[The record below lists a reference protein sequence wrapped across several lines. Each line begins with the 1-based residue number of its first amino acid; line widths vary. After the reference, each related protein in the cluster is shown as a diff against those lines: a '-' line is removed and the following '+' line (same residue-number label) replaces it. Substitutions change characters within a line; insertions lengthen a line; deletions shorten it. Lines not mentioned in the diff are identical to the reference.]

1 MSKFKLSFVFLVLI
15 VAALSLGSAIAAVST
30 DKSDYVPGDTVA
42 ITGDG
47 MNAGDTVSV
56 DVTDPDG
63 VAVQHHEVLAQADGT
78 FSDSYA
84 MPADGKLGVYT
95 VTAADQSGNVF
106 GTTFDPRPPTPTEP
120 PTSTPTLQPTPADT
134 PTSTPTPSPQTV
146 SWTGNGTT
154 DGACSSFENDPDLN
168 PAAGQQ
174 GWLFILTSPYDGS
187 GSVLNATFS
196 DGPQGPIA
204 GTYKGGGVG
213 SYHYAVY
220 TTAGAI
226 LSDANATNGTLQS
239 NLTVSHCESGGGGPL
254 GITTEIHNSDHVGIL
269 EAKAGD
275 VIHDS
280 AAITGSI
287 PIGSVVHTDLFPGKD
302 CTDPPIAA
310 GSSGSVVFPDPPAA
324 ASVDPSTPG
333 YSVTPGD
340 ALAGL
345 SYHAQVL
352 DSSGVVLADSDC
364 EPLSVTAEAEPP
376 TVSKDASGSYDDT
389 FNWTITK
396 DVDKTIVKQF
406 GGTATF
412 TYTVSVSHGDSQV
425 SNVEVAGTITVS
437 NPNSVDVTLDSITD
451 KLDGTTCSVDTSGG
465 LTIGTGDT
473 EFPYECD
480 LDDSLPL
487 IEVYNKVT
495 ATWSEQT
502 LSDGSHLDAGSADF
516 TTDPVSFTANEIDEC
531 VTVVDD
537 NATPGD
543 TSDDVALGTVCVGD
557 DNPTTF
563 AFSRTYPVPQW
574 DCVSYTNT
582 ATFTT
587 NDTGTTG
594 SASQTVTV
602 CGPAKTGALTMGFW
616 QNKNGQGIITGGSS
630 TGGVCNSGTW
640 LRQYNPFKDLSA
652 TATCAQVATYVTN
665 VIKAANASGTSMNA
679 MLKAQMLATALD
691 VYFSDPALGGN
702 KINAPAP
709 IGGVKIDVTLICTDL
724 TCTAFEDAS
733 SVFPSNSGGKESV
746 LGLLTDASNASN
758 ANGII
763 WYGNVK
769 STQELAKDTF
779 DALNNQKV
787 FDP

>member
-1 MSKFKLSFVFLVLI
+1 MSRISLVAIVVLSA
-15 VAALSLGSAIAAVST
+15 VAGLLAFQEPHPASAAVSGAVYTTTNPAADNGGTGTPVVCLNGGANVNTQPAIDCDIYT
-30 DKSDYVPGDTVA
+30 DKAYVWLTGGPGP
-42 ITGDG
+42 
-47 MNAGDTVSV
+47 S
-56 DVTDPDG
+56 P
-63 VAVQHHEVLAQADGT
+63 LADGT
-78 FSDSYA
+78 YFFAVLVPGGQPD
-84 MPADGKLGVYT
+84 
-95 VTAADQSGNVF
+95 
-106 GTTFDPRPPTPTEP
+106 PTPTP
-120 PTSTPTLQPTPADT
+120 P
-134 PTSTPTPSPQTV
+134 PQV
-146 SWTGNGTT
+146 VDWTGNGTT
-154 DGACSSFENDPDLN
+154 DGACNDVREYADLD
-168 PAAGQQ
+168 PGPGQQ

-187 GSVLNATFS
+187 GSDLNATFS
-196 DGPQGPIA
+196 DGSQGPIA

-220 TTAGAI
+220 TAAGAT
-226 LSDANATNGTLQS
+226 LLAASATNGTENS
-239 NLTVSHCESGGGGPL
+239 VLTVSHCEMGGGGQL
-254 GITTEIHNSDHVGIL
+254 GITTEIHIDDVHVGVT

-280 AAITGSI
+280 AAISGSI
-287 PIGSVVHTDLFPGKD
+287 QAGSKVHTDLFSGTE
-302 CTDPPIAA
+302 CTGTPIAA
-310 GSSGSVVFPDPPAA
+310 GSSGSAGFPDPDAA

-333 YSVTPGD
+333 YTVTAGN

-345 SYHAQVL
+345 SYRAKVL
-352 DSSGVVLADSDC
+352 ASSGNVLAESDC

-376 TVSKDASGSYDDT
+376 TVSKDADGTYDDT
-389 FNWTITK
+389 FYWRITK

-412 TYTVSVSHGDSQV
+412 NYTVSVSHGDSQI
-425 SNVEVAGTITVS
+425 SNVKVTGTITVS
-437 NPNSVDVTLDSITD
+437 NPNSADVTLDSIAD
-451 KLDGTTCSVDTSGG
+451 ELDGTTCNVDTSGG
-465 LTIGTGDT
+465 LTIGPGDT

-480 LDDSLPL
+480 LDDSLPSGD
-487 IEVYNKVT
+487 VYNT
-495 ATWSEQT
+495 ATVTWSEQT
-502 LSDGSHLDAGSADF
+502 LSDASHLAAGSADF

-531 VTVVDD
+531 VDVIDD
-537 NATPGD
+537 NATPSD
-543 TSDDVALGTVCVGD
+543 ASDDVALGTVCVGH

-563 AFSRTYPVPQW
+563 LFSRTYPVPQW

-616 QNKNGQGIITGGSS
+616 QNKNGQAIITGGAS

-652 TATCAQVATYVTN
+652 TATCSQVATYVTN

-702 KINAPAP
+702 KINAAAP
-709 IGGVKIDVTLICTDL
+709 IGGVNIDVTLICTDL

-746 LGLLTDASNASN
+746 LDLLMDASNASN
-758 ANGII
+758 SGGSV